1 MRWLVAVVAALVMTA
16 WMTSC
21 CCRSI
26 QQGFQQG
33 VQQAQAEAE
42 VAGDTAPSDASGAG
56 EDSSAADTGADEGA
70 TDGADTAEPRLV
82 DITVGDAINPE
93 TNEIISV
100 TDVFWPS
107 DPTMHLAALVVDA
120 EGGTVVTAELI
131 AAAVE
136 AEDGS
141 IVTNEPLMSL
151 DVVVDEDVER
161 FTAFFDF
168 GAPDQGWWLGEYECD
183 FYLDGE
189 YETTTEMVVV
199 LPE

>member
-1 MRWLVAVVAALVMTA
+1 MTT

-21 CCRSI
+21 CCRSF

-33 VQQAQAEAE
+33 VQQAQTEAE
-42 VAGDTAPSDASGAG
+42 VAEDTAASEASGPDEDAG
-56 EDSSAADTGADEGA
+56 VADTEADEGA
-70 TDGADTAEPRLV
+70 TDDADALEPRLI
-82 DITVGDAINPE
+82 DITVGDAINSE

-107 DPTMHLAALVVDA
+107 DPTMHLSALVVDA
-120 EGGTVVTAELI
+120 EAGTVVTAELI

-141 IVTNEPLMSL
+141 IVTDESLMSL